1 MRLWLKDSERRA
13 DPAPIVTDDRKAMA
27 IGLALWLVALV
38 GVIIALPTLTAGD
51 QAWWLEMCVTGL
63 VLGVIGIAYTQWRR
77 RR

>member
-1 MRLWLKDSERRA
+1 MRLWLKDSERRT
-13 DPAPIVTDDRKAMA
+13 DPAPVVTDDRKAMVV
-27 IGLALWLVALV
+27 GLALWLVALAA
-38 GVIIALPTLTAGD
+38 VIIALPTLTASD

>member
-1 MRLWLKDSERRA
+1 
-13 DPAPIVTDDRKAMA
+13 VTDDRKAMA